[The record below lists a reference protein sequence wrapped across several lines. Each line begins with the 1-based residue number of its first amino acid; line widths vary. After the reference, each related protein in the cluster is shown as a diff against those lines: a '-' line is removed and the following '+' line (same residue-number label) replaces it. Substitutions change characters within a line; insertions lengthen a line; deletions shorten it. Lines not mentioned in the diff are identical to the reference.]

1 MEEKLDRRVWED
13 EGQSRVSNVL
23 PPFTTQQVDD
33 AALEERL
40 RVDEAS
46 REEPPAPERI
56 IDSEG
61 GEPAPTS
68 VVDRVNP

>member
-1 MEEKLDRRVWED
+1 MGERLDRRVWED
-13 EGQSRVSNVL
+13 EGQSRVPNVG

-33 AALEERL
+33 EVLEEKLRL
-40 RVDEAS
+40 DEAS
-46 REEPPAPERI
+46 REEPPVVERV

-61 GEPAPTS
+61 GGPAPTS